1 MDDYSESNQ
10 PIRLGDEVAEAL
22 NAGTPVVALES
33 TIIAH
38 GLPRPRNLETAHAIE
53 GAIRAGGAVPAT
65 VALLDGAIRVGLD
78 GADLACIATSD
89 DVVKVSLRDMGWV
102 LASGR
107 PGATTVAATMLVA
120 HRAGISVFATGGI
133 GGVHRGDS
141 GDVSADLTALGT
153 IPVAVVC
160 AGVKAILDIP
170 RTLEHL
176 ETLGVP
182 VIGQGTDVFPEFWTR
197 GTNLPTTTRSD
208 DAAKTASILE
218 AHWSTG
224 LTSGVV
230 VAVPVPADHEAD
242 HRVIHKAIKLGLQEA
257 AIGEVS
263 GNAITPFLLAHIAES
278 TTGASIDTNVALV
291 LNNASTAARIAVELQ
306 TTRRRH

>member
-1 MDDYSESNQ
+1 MDEYSESNR
-10 PIRLGDEVAEAL
+10 PIRFSDEVAESL

-38 GLPRPRNLETAHAIE
+38 GLPHPRNLETAHAIE
-53 GAIRAGGAVPAT
+53 EAVRSGGAVPAT
-65 VALLDGAIRVGLD
+65 VALLDGALRVGLD
-78 GADLACIATSD
+78 SADLHRLATSD
-89 DVVKVSLRDMGWV
+89 DVEKVSLRDIGWV
-102 LASGR
+102 LATR
-107 PGATTVAATMLVA
+107 RQGATTVAATMFTA
-120 HRAGISVFATGGI
+120 HRAGIRVFATGGI
-133 GGVHRGDS
+133 GGVHRGES

-160 AGVKAILDIP
+160 AGAKAILDIP

-197 GTNLPTTTRSD
+197 GTNLPTTTRSG
-208 DAAKTASILE
+208 DAAETASFLK

-230 VAVPVPADHEAD
+230 VAVPVPAEHEAD
-242 HRVIHKAIKLGLQEA
+242 PRAIDEAIRLGLQEA
-257 AIGEVS
+257 ATGEVS
-263 GNAITPFLLAHIAES
+263 GNAITPFLLAHIAGS

-291 LNNASTAARIAVELQ
+291 LNNAATAARIAVELQ
-306 TTRRRH
+306 ATRRRH

>member
-1 MDDYSESNQ
+1 MEDYSESNQ
-10 PIRLGDEVAEAL
+10 PIRFGDEVAEAL
-22 NAGTPVVALES
+22 NAGAPVVALES

-38 GLPRPRNLETAHAIE
+38 GLPRPRNLKTAHAIE

-65 VALLDGAIRVGLD
+65 VALLDGAIHVGLD
-78 GADLACIATSD
+78 GADLASIATSD

-102 LASGR
+102 LAAGR

-170 RTLEHL
+170 RTLEYL

-197 GTNLPTTTRSD
+197 GTNLSTTTRSD
-208 DAAKTASILE
+208 DAAKTASILK

-230 VAVPVPADHEAD
+230 VAVPVPAEHEAD
-242 HRVIHKAIKLGLQEA
+242 PRVIHKAIKLGLQEA